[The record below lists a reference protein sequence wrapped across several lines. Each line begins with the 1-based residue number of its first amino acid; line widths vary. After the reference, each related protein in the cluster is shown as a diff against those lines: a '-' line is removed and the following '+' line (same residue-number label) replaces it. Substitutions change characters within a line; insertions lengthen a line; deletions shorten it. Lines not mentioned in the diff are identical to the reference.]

1 MEKLSDIALIAR
13 VTMLGD
19 RRGFDRLVLKYQ
31 SQVRRFFINLT
42 HGDAGLSDDLSQE
55 TFIKAYLNLK
65 SFKATASFSTWLLR
79 IGYNVFY
86 DYLRSLKPECD
97 LEEAA
102 QDFSSSAPER
112 EAENSLDLESALALL
127 SQNERTCITLFYME
141 EQKIK
146 DIASITGL
154 KEGTIK
160 SHLSRAKDKLSVYL
174 KENGYGK

>member
-19 RRGFDRLVLKYQ
+19 KRGFDRLVQKYQ

-42 HGDAGLSDDLSQE
+42 HGDGDLSDDLSQE
-55 TFIKAYLNLK
+55 TFIKAYLNLH

-86 DYLRSLKPECD
+86 DYLRSVKPECD

-102 QDFSSSAPER
+102 MSLSQSVPEKTTAQ
-112 EAENSLDLESALALL
+112 ELDLESALAQL

-146 DIASITGL
+146 DIAQITGL
-154 KEGTIK
+154 REGTIK
-160 SHLSRAKDKLSVYL
+160 SHLSRAKEKLGAYL